1 MEHSRFDEVEF
12 AASNFERRAWCDGY
26 GVEIGAKVSRECFCA
41 HDRGVDFCVGCDA
54 FEDVGDVAR
63 VVHFGVIANDGD
75 DLARIADGFDSRHE
89 FVFEA
94 LFDGIDEDI
103 AGGAF
108 DEEGVVGRT
117 ATRFVAVEVA
127 QSPVYSTY
135 AIDRR

>member
-1 MEHSRFDEVEF
+1 M
-12 AASNFERRAWCDGY
+12 
-26 GVEIGAKVSRECFCA
+26 EIGAKVSRECFCA
-41 HDRGVDFCVGCDA
+41 HDRCVDFCVGGDA
-54 FEDVGDVAR
+54 FEDIGNVAR
-63 VVHFGVIANDGD
+63 VIHFGVIANDGN
-75 DLARIADGFDSRHE
+75 DLARIADGFDARHE

-103 AGGAF
+103 AGSAF

-127 QSPVYSTY
+127 QSPVYSAY